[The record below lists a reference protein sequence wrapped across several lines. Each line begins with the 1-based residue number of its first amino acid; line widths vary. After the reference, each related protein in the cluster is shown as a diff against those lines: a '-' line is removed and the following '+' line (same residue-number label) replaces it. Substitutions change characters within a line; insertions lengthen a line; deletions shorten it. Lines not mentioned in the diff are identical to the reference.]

1 MRDRAGQ
8 FMACCG
14 LYKQEQMPQVRY
26 SYSGN
31 EENMNKFSL
40 LGSSLALLGAL
51 AVSQLAAAE
60 TAEWA
65 LDSAHSR
72 IGFSVSHMVVSSVSG
87 RFKQFSGKVELDD
100 ANPTKSQVD
109 ISIKT
114 DSIDTDDAKRDEH
127 LRSPDFFDAKK
138 FPTLSFKSSKIAKVG
153 GKKYKL
159 TGDLT
164 IHGITKAVTLDA
176 ELSDPVKNPWGK
188 MVRSVKLGGKVKR
201 SDFGLKWNKTLD
213 AGGVLMDEDVTLDIQ
228 VEINK

>member
-1 MRDRAGQ
+1 MQRSGWW
-8 FMACCG
+8 G
-14 LYKQEQMPQVRY
+14 LYKTSIGPQIWC
-26 SYSGN
+26 SYRGN
-31 EENMNKFSL
+31 EENMNKFAL
-40 LGSSLALLGAL
+40 LGFGLALLGAL
-51 AVSQLAAAE
+51 AIPRPVAAE

-65 LDSAHSR
+65 LDGSHSR

-87 RFKQFSGKVELDD
+87 RFKQFSGKIELDD
-100 ANPTKSQVD
+100 ADPTKSHVD

-114 DSIDTDDAKRDEH
+114 ESIDTDEAKRDEH

-138 FPTLSFKSSKIAKVG
+138 FPTLSFKSTKIAKAG

-159 TGDLT
+159 SGDLT

-176 ELSDPVKNPWGK
+176 ELSEAVKSPWGK

-201 SDFGLKWNKTLD
+201 GDFGLKWNKTLD
-213 AGGVLMDEDVTLDIQ
+213 AGGVVVGEDVTLDIQ